1 MMFDDYSS
9 QAGWNTLFMNTVRK
23 YETKYHVSS
32 PHRPNGNPAEGSIR
46 EPKNI
51 SYQIMH
57 KKKVPK
63 RLWDYRLVWIIE
75 TINLS
80 VSISRYES
88 GRTPLEYITGETTN
102 IIEYL
107 DYTFYDWITYR
118 ANSGLGE
125 LLLGRWLGVSHKFVQ
140 YIPYWI
146 LPVSGTVTSYTM
158 V

>member
-1 MMFDDYSS
+1 MKRSTTYQVLIGRMGILRRDQSENQRIYR
-9 QAGWNTLFMNTVRK
+9 TKLCTRK
-23 YETKYHVSS
+23 KFQSGY
-32 PHRPNGNPAEGSIR
+32 GI
-46 EPKNI
+46 I
-51 SYQIMH
+51 
-57 KKKVPK
+57 
-63 RLWDYRLVWIIE
+63 DLVWIIE

-80 VSISRYES
+80 VPISRYES

-140 YIPYWI
+140 YIQYWI